1 MQGILRLAMNITAR
15 TWVSC
20 CAMLGYLDVHTV
32 HGEVDILDSSRQE
45 MGVEYDGSGLN
56 KRKIENRLV
65 KENMGCVCV

>member
-1 MQGILRLAMNITAR
+1 
-15 TWVSC
+15 
-20 CAMLGYLDVHTV
+20 MLGYLDVHTV

-65 KENMGCVCV
+65 KESMGCVCVCEAKRHPVVLSE